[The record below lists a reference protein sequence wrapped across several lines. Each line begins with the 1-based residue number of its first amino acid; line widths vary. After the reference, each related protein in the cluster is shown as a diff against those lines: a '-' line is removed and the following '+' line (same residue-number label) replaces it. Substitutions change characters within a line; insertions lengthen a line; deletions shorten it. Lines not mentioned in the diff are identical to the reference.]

1 MPAPGDP
8 HMSAKLTQTLQ
19 RLTTD
24 WAAQLQ
30 PDAIQAACDAVGY
43 TQWRDR
49 LLNPVVTVQVF
60 LLQILHGNTAC
71 RHLPHLAG
79 LRFSASAYCQ
89 ARTKLPL
96 PVLAHLLERLGH
108 SAQPAL
114 SEEGR
119 WHGRRTFCVDGS
131 GGSMPDT
138 PVLQEECGQPAEQQP
153 GCGVPVAHLLALFL
167 AGTGLLPQLVVA
179 PLNTHDLARV

>member
-1 MPAPGDP
+1 MI
-8 HMSAKLTQTLQ
+8 AKLTQTLQ

-71 RHLPHLAG
+71 RHLPHLSG
-79 LRFSASAYCQ
+79 LHFSASAYCQ

-96 PVLAHLLERLGH
+96 GVPEHLLARVGQ
-108 SAQPAL
+108 SARSTAL
-114 SEEGR
+114 EDGR
-119 WHGRRTFCVDGS
+119 WHGHRTFFVDGS
-131 GGSMPDT
+131 GCSMPDT
-138 PVLQEECGQPAEQQP
+138 PL
-153 GCGVPVAHLLALFL
+153 
-167 AGTGLLPQLVVA
+167 
-179 PLNTHDLARV
+179 

>member
-1 MPAPGDP
+1 MVPSVA
-8 HMSAKLTQTLQ
+8 TVLQ
-19 RLTTD
+19 RFKTD
-24 WAAQLQ
+24 WATQLQ
-30 PDAIQAACDAVGY
+30 PDAIHTACQKAGY
-43 TQWRDR
+43 TSWRDR
-49 LLNPVVTVQVF
+49 LLNPVITVQVF

-71 RHLPHLAG
+71 QHLPHLSG

-89 ARTKLPL
+89 ARSKLPL

-119 WHGRRTFCVDGS
+119 WHGHRTFCVDGS

-153 GCGVPVAHLLALFL
+153 GCGVPVAHLLALFH
-167 AGTGLLPQLVVA
+167 AGTGLLP
-179 PLNTHDLARV
+179 NSWWHRSTHTIWPACARCIPPC

>member
-1 MPAPGDP
+1 MI
-8 HMSAKLTQTLQ
+8 AKLTHTLQ

-30 PDAIQAACDAVGY
+30 PEAIQAACDAVGY

-71 RHLPHLAG
+71 RHLPHLSG

-96 PVLAHLLERLGH
+96 AVLAHLLERIGQ
-108 SAQPAL
+108 SARSTAL
-114 SEEGR
+114 EDGR
-119 WHGRRTFCVDGS
+119 WHGHRTFFLDGS
-131 GGSMPDT
+131 GCSMPDT
-138 PVLQEECGQPAEQQP
+138 PV
-153 GCGVPVAHLLALFL
+153 
-167 AGTGLLPQLVVA
+167 
-179 PLNTHDLARV
+179 

>member
-8 HMSAKLTQTLQ
+8 HMIAKLTQTLQ

-71 RHLPHLAG
+71 RHLPHLSG
-79 LRFSASAYCQ
+79 LHFSASAYCQ
-89 ARTKLPL
+89 AGVGRIRARYLTARLPNP
-96 PVLAHLLERLGH
+96 PVR
-108 SAQPAL
+108 
-114 SEEGR
+114 
-119 WHGRRTFCVDGS
+119 
-131 GGSMPDT
+131 
-138 PVLQEECGQPAEQQP
+138 PV
-153 GCGVPVAHLLALFL
+153 
-167 AGTGLLPQLVVA
+167 
-179 PLNTHDLARV
+179 R

>member
-1 MPAPGDP
+1 MI
-8 HMSAKLTQTLQ
+8 AKLTQTLQ

-71 RHLPHLAG
+71 RHLPHLSG
-79 LRFSASAYCQ
+79 LHFSASAYCQ

-96 PVLAHLLERLGH
+96 GA
-108 SAQPAL
+108 AL
-114 SEEGR
+114 PR
-119 WHGRRTFCVDGS
+119 C
-131 GGSMPDT
+131 
-138 PVLQEECGQPAEQQP
+138 
-153 GCGVPVAHLLALFL
+153 
-167 AGTGLLPQLVVA
+167 
-179 PLNTHDLARV
+179 